1 MRHLALFDGLVD
13 LNDNPVTTT
22 LTPGNGVRVSGNR
35 VTVTPTFTPK
45 AGSVTASYLTFS
57 DGNGNSVN
65 VSVDIFS

>member
-1 MRHLALFDGLVD
+1 MPNGMVD
-13 LNDNPVTTT
+13 LEDNPVTTT
-22 LTPGNGVRVSGNR
+22 LTPGNGISVSGNH

-45 AGSVTASYLTFS
+45 TGTITEQYLTFS